1 MCMYISCDDT
11 EHWSVQK
18 ANKDLGCACTSCVHA
33 CLCLCTHLCVCLHLW
48 CICMHTTMC
57 MHVCVCV
64 WGGGGDRCF
73 MPSQPLQ
80 LCQGERVTMI
90 GFFITSQRCLCPTE
104 MPTYHVL
111 LQCFVGLFTDD
122 AVSNLL
128 SARFCGSAFLMKLKA
143 SHRKHS

>member
-1 MCMYISCDDT
+1 
-11 EHWSVQK
+11 
-18 ANKDLGCACTSCVHA
+18 
-33 CLCLCTHLCVCLHLW
+33 
-48 CICMHTTMC
+48 MC

-64 WGGGGDRCF
+64 GGGGGCDRCF

-122 AVSNLL
+122 AVSNLVVCSFL
-128 SARFCGSAFLMKLKA
+128 WFCFLDEA
-143 SHRKHS
+143 ESEP